1 MRTYLAL
8 DLSVRSTGFALWMED
23 TPQPVAGTWAL
34 ADSIDYAGRA
44 FVRLHRHLLDIQ
56 RVTPLEEVVFE
67 EAIPAF
73 ALHGNT
79 NAKTLAAAAGL
90 AAHVESFAEACGI
103 RYRSVS
109 IVAWRKHFLGRMP
122 RGTKGPDLK
131 HMAMTRC
138 RELGFDVQ
146 KHDAAEAC
154 GLLDYQLSVA
164 GIIAPWRDGVLER
177 ELRPATDG
185 KAAAA

>member
-1 MRTYLAL
+1 VNFLAL
-8 DLSVRSTGFALWMED
+8 DLSIRSTGFAMWKEGMAL
-23 TPQPVAGTWAL
+23 PVSGTWEL
-34 ADSIDYAGRA
+34 ASSVDWAARA
-44 FVRLHRHLLDIQ
+44 FVRLHRNLMDLHRVEPIDDI
-56 RVTPLEEVVFE
+56 VFE
-67 EAIPAF
+67 EAIPPF

-103 RYRSVS
+103 RRRAVNLAS
-109 IVAWRKHFLGRMP
+109 WRRHFIGKMP
-122 RGTKGPDLK
+122 RGTKTPDLK

-154 GLLDYQLSVA
+154 GLLDYQISVA
-164 GIIAPWRDGVLER
+164 GIIAPWRQGVLER
-177 ELRPATDG
+177 QLLPATDG
-185 KAAAA
+185 RAAA